1 MKNTVLALLLNLFT
15 FSLISQ
21 IAFVKG
27 YIVNEKGDTIKGEV
41 KINPKKEQD
50 NYSKVFFKDES
61 GTQKNYKANK
71 VKAYGFN
78 NQNYVALDYEG
89 ELKFYRLLAG
99 GNINFYKMMFEVV
112 NMNATSY
119 DGEYFISQGENKKLI
134 SVKEG
139 KFKKQMAELMKDNT
153 EFISSFEDEK
163 TFNFEKAAEAIKQYN
178 AWKASH

>member
-1 MKNTVLALLLNLFT
+1 MKNTLLALILSLIT
-15 FSLISQ
+15 FSANAQIS
-21 IAFVKG
+21 FVKG
-27 YIVNEKGDTIKGEV
+27 YIINEKGDTVKGEV

-50 NYSKVFFKDES
+50 NYNKVFFKDES

-71 VKAYGFN
+71 IKAYGFE
-78 NQNYVALDYEG
+78 NQNYIALDYDG
-89 ELKFYRLLAG
+89 EQKFYRVLAK
-99 GNINFYKMMFEVV
+99 GNVNFYKMMFEVV
-112 NMNATSY
+112 NMNATSF
-119 DGEYFISQGENKKLI
+119 DGEYFVSHGESKKLT

-163 TFNFEKAAEAIKQYN
+163 KLNVEKAAEVVKQYN